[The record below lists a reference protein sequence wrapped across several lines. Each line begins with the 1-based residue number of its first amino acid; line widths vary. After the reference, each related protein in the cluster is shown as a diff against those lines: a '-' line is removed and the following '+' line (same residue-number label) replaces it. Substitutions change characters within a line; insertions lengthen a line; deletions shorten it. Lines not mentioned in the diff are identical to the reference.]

1 MSTRAIRLS
10 MLLEVSKITL
20 AVSLT
25 MTLFPLDFTTNS
37 LHLFKGVSLSAD
49 GVVNLKQGTEISAR
63 ETVEKKQ

>member
-1 MSTRAIRLS
+1 MGTRAIRLS

-25 MTLFPLDFTTNS
+25 MTLFPLAFTTNS
-37 LHLFKGVSLSAD
+37 LHLFKAVSLSAD
-49 GVVNLKQGTEISAR
+49 CVVNLKQGTEISAR